1 MTGQTQDEIPIWI
14 RTSPAQAAAA
24 MMLAIRRAPGQRRR
38 NLRLFGLVLIGSLGL
53 GGGAGMVIGLD
64 PATALAL
71 AAIAMGGAALGFGLA
86 LRMNGPELH
95 RLQAR
100 DCRWQG
106 AAITLTPE
114 GLRIEAQTIPW
125 DRGPE
130 DPSQATSRMTGAP
143 TGAPTGATV
152 LHLGMIDTVTIPDAD
167 LPPDL
172 TPDRLVA
179 LVQSWRSPCPPF

>member
-1 MTGQTQDEIPIWI
+1 MPEERLSASLEDYLEAIFHVVEAKQASRAKDIAD
-14 RTSPAQAAAA
+14 RLNVNSSSVTSALHA
-24 MMLAIRRAPGQRRR
+24 LKER
-38 NLRLFGLVLIGSLGL
+38 GLVNYEPYDL
-53 GGGAGMVIGLD
+53 V
-64 PATALAL
+64 
-71 AAIAMGGAALGFGLA
+71 
-86 LRMNGPELH
+86 
-95 RLQAR
+95 
-100 DCRWQG
+100 
-106 AAITLTPE
+106 TLTPE